1 MTCATCTHWSPKQA
15 KDMAKHRMC
24 PCALGKPWTFFG
36 PEHLCAKHKEAAP
49 EIVHGR
55 ATWLAQQPASSNVQ
69 RKHGK

>member
-36 PEHLCAKHKEAAP
+36 PEHLCAKHKEAEPDVVAAR
-49 EIVHGR
+49 V
-55 ATWLAQQPASSNVQ
+55 AWVNKSPAKGS
-69 RKHGK
+69 RT